1 MSCLALRVLIG
12 AERQSGPCRTKT
24 TIGGYVAA
32 NNTATACKEL
42 KVFVMP
48 VNALAANKKGISAA
62 QVGLADHV
70 ANEIKQ
76 TFG

>member
-1 MSCLALRVLIG
+1 MSCVALRVLIG
-12 AERQSGPCRTKT
+12 AERQADTCRTKQRS
-24 TIGGYVAA
+24 GGYVGAH
-32 NNTATACKEL
+32 NTATACKEL

-62 QVGLADHV
+62 QAASLIDV

>member
-1 MSCLALRVLIG
+1 
-12 AERQSGPCRTKT
+12 
-24 TIGGYVAA
+24 
-32 NNTATACKEL
+32 
-42 KVFVMP
+42 MP

-62 QVGLADHV
+62 QAASLIDV